1 MGDGKSLE
9 LIRSASKFDPL
20 AWVVSVFLGVID
32 DERRK
37 AMKPQ
42 VLLAAEAYEIYAKG
56 VNPIPPNYLF
66 FLGG

>member
-1 MGDGKSLE
+1 MGGGKSLE
-9 LIRSASKFDPL
+9 LIRSASRFDSL

-37 AMKPQ
+37 AMKRQ

>member
-1 MGDGKSLE
+1 MGGGKSLE
-9 LIRSASKFDPL
+9 LIRSASRFDSL

-42 VLLAAEAYEIYAKG
+42 VLLAAEAYEIYAKE
-56 VNPIPPNYLF
+56 
-66 FLGG
+66 

>member
-1 MGDGKSLE
+1 
-9 LIRSASKFDPL
+9 
-20 AWVVSVFLGVID
+20 VID